1 MKPCDNHSGAIS
13 QGPRGGGLIHRLC
26 YQGGAAELPL
36 KICMGGVL
44 PSFFVSPLLQSHLH
58 NKIAMGRESSH
69 GAGKLPAM
77 GFISR
82 FLNQDSGLN
91 QPFWNLLRA
100 VETERCLWRTPC
112 AASVGNCLTGT
123 LISLRWYSLSSINYV
138 GNLIPGSD
146 LDA

>member
-13 QGPRGGGLIHRLC
+13 QGPRGGELIHCLC

-36 KICMGGVL
+36 KICMGGV
-44 PSFFVSPLLQSHLH
+44 LH

-100 VETERCLWRTPC
+100 VETERCLWRMPC